1 MSVDIVLNHKAQNVI
16 LRIDGCS
23 LGNPGPAGIGVIIES
38 ENGEMVI
45 KRSKALGIKTN
56 NEAEYM
62 ALIEGLKL
70 ASRFKDVEVTVYSDS
85 LLLVKQMRG
94 EYKVSDK
101 MLKELY
107 LKVRKLQNNFRAVS
121 YVHVSRNANSK
132 ADWLAKEA
140 AKKNASEE
148 F

>member
-1 MSVDIVLNHKAQNVI
+1 MTVGVILDHKVPNII

-23 LGNPGPAGIGVIIES
+23 LGNPGPAGVGVLMENK
-38 ENGEMVI
+38 NGETVV
-45 KRSKALGIKTN
+45 KRSKAIGIRTN

-62 ALIEGLKL
+62 ALIEALKL
-70 ASRFKDVEVTVYSDS
+70 ASRFKGGEVTVYSDS

-94 EYKVSDK
+94 EYKVADK
-101 MLKELY
+101 ALKELY
-107 LKVRKLQNNFRAVS
+107 LKVRKLQNNFSSVS

-140 AKKNASEE
+140 AKKNVGQGL
-148 F
+148 